1 MPTPARS
8 VRWLVPVVLLI
19 AWLGIGGGLGPY
31 AGKLGE
37 VATNDQAAFLP
48 QNAES
53 TQVIDAQKAFQQ
65 NETLP
70 VILVWT
76 SAEKDTPVDDGQR
89 EAATGALAS
98 LAGSDGVVGT
108 PSPALPSKD
117 GLALQGIVQ
126 LSPDLGDELP
136 AVLEEVDKA
145 GASVSGTTVQLA
157 GPAASQAD
165 LSDAFAG
172 IDGLLLGVA
181 LITVLVILLL
191 VYRSVLLPFVII
203 LGAVFAL
210 GLSCAIVYV
219 LADHDIVRVDG
230 QVQGILSILV
240 IGAATDYALLLTARF
255 REELAVHGDRFAAM
269 RVALRESFGPITA
282 SAATVAAGLLALLLS
297 DLTNNRALGP
307 VGAIGIVCSVLSAL
321 TFLPAALVLLGRTAY
336 WPAKPKPAD
345 DKVTGGHGIW
355 HKVAALVDRAPRRVW
370 AITLA
375 ALIAC
380 AAFAP
385 TLTSKGVPL
394 DEIFVN
400 DAPSVAAQ
408 QTLSEHFP
416 GGSGNPAVIIAS
428 SDRLPEVTGAAERDR
443 RGRLRRTG
451 ERERP
456 AGRRTLVVDGKVRI
470 DATLEDAADS
480 DGAKETVAALRTA
493 VHAVPGSDALVGGYT
508 AQQYD
513 TQRTAEDDRTLI
525 VPVVLAIILVILV
538 FLLRSLLMPVLL
550 VATVALN
557 FLATL
562 GISSLVFTHVFGFSG
577 TDSSVPLYGFV
588 FLVAL
593 GVDYNIFLMS
603 RVREES
609 LRHGTRE
616 GILRGLTTTGG
627 VITSAGVVLAATF
640 AALGVIPLAFLLQIA
655 FIVAFGV
662 LLDTLVVRSLLVP
675 ALVRDI
681 GAEGVV
687 AGGAEPRE
695 VLRTREEVSRAP
707 QCVPGRPARVPV
719 GGERPDHEDVQGDDD
734 HRPEGRVRQEEEV
747 REEVQGGEDDAGHP
761 RPARPLEHSRP
772 GDGDTDAEHQVDPAP
787 AGEAD
792 PVDVLAD
799 IAVDVPVGQGRDALQ
814 GRDDALAE
822 HQDPG
827 EEHAAGHPEAV
838 RVGRGSAPDR
848 TVAALPRRL
857 ALTWPRPGPC
867 PKPAGP
873 AGSVGSAARDGS
885 GAREGSSLIRTSP
898 AADPPAPSPAC
909 RPPRRPRP
917 RCRRRPAR
925 PSRGGRRH
933 GRWRGP
939 RSSARGRPD
948 RWPRR

>member
-76 SAEKDTPVDDGQR
+76 SAEKDAQVNDEQR

-98 LAGSDGVVGT
+98 LAGSEGIVGT

-136 AVLEEVDKA
+136 TVLEEVDKA

-336 WPAKPKPAD
+336 WPAKPRPAD
-345 DKVTGGHGIW
+345 DKVSGGHGIW
-355 HKVAALVDRAPRRVW
+355 HKVAALVDRAPRKVW

-408 QTLSEHFP
+408 ETLSEHFP
-416 GGSGNPAVIIAS
+416 GGSGNPAVIIAAA
-428 SDRLPEVTGAAERDR
+428 DRLPEVTEAAERTDGVDSAVPVSAG
-443 RGRLRRTG
+443 GRPGG
-451 ERERP
+451 EP
-456 AGRRTLVVDGKVRI
+456 LVVGGKVRI
-470 DATLEDAADS
+470 DATLDDAADS
-480 DGAKETVAALRTA
+480 DGAKGAVAALRTA

-513 TQRTAEDDRTLI
+513 TQRTAEDDRMLI

-640 AALGVIPLAFLLQIA
+640 AALGVIPLAFLVQIA

-681 GAEGVV
+681 GPKAWWP
-687 AGGAEPRE
+687 GALSRE
-695 VLRTREEVSRAP
+695 
-707 QCVPGRPARVPV
+707 
-719 GGERPDHEDVQGDDD
+719 
-734 HRPEGRVRQEEEV
+734 
-747 REEVQGGEDDAGHP
+747 
-761 RPARPLEHSRP
+761 
-772 GDGDTDAEHQVDPAP
+772 
-787 AGEAD
+787 
-792 PVDVLAD
+792 
-799 IAVDVPVGQGRDALQ
+799 
-814 GRDDALAE
+814 
-822 HQDPG
+822 
-827 EEHAAGHPEAV
+827 
-838 RVGRGSAPDR
+838 
-848 TVAALPRRL
+848 
-857 ALTWPRPGPC
+857 
-867 PKPAGP
+867 
-873 AGSVGSAARDGS
+873 
-885 GAREGSSLIRTSP
+885 
-898 AADPPAPSPAC
+898 
-909 RPPRRPRP
+909 
-917 RCRRRPAR
+917 
-925 PSRGGRRH
+925 
-933 GRWRGP
+933 
-939 RSSARGRPD
+939 RS
-948 RWPRR
+948 

>member
-1 MPTPARS
+1 MSTPARS
-8 VRWLVPVVLLI
+8 ARSIRWLVPVVLLI
-19 AWLGIGGGLGPY
+19 AWLGVGGGLGPY

-70 VILVWT
+70 VIVVWT
-76 SAEKDTPVDDGQR
+76 SAEQGTPVSEEQR
-89 EAATGALAS
+89 EAATGALAP
-98 LAGSDGVVGT
+98 LAGSDGVVGA

-126 LSPDLGDELP
+126 LSPGLGDKLP
-136 AVLEEVDKA
+136 TVLANIEEA
-145 GASVSGTTVQLA
+145 GSSVPGTTVQLA

-210 GLSCAIVYV
+210 ALSCAIVYV

-255 REELAVHGDRFAAM
+255 REELALRGDRFTAM
-269 RVALRESFGPITA
+269 RIALRESFGPITA

-321 TFLPAALVLLGRTAY
+321 TFLPAALVLLGRKAY
-336 WPAKPKPAD
+336 WPAKPRPAD
-345 DKVTGGHGIW
+345 DKVSGGHGIW
-355 HKVAALVDRAPRRVW
+355 HKVAALVDRAPRKVW

-408 QTLSEHFP
+408 ETLSEHFP
-416 GGSGNPAVIIAS
+416 GGSGNPVVIISAA
-428 SDRLPEVTGAAERDR
+428 DRVTEVSEA
-443 RGRLRRTG
+443 
-451 ERERP
+451 
-456 AGRRTLVVDGKVRI
+456 AGRTDGVASVAPVSASGRPGGEPLVVDGRVRI
-470 DATLEDAADS
+470 DATLKDAADS

-525 VPVVLAIILVILV
+525 VPVVLVIILVILV

-609 LRHGTRE
+609 LLHGTRE

-681 GAEGVV
+681 GPKAWWP
-687 AGGAEPRE
+687 GA
-695 VLRTREEVSRAP
+695 LS
-707 QCVPGRPARVPV
+707 
-719 GGERPDHEDVQGDDD
+719 
-734 HRPEGRVRQEEEV
+734 
-747 REEVQGGEDDAGHP
+747 
-761 RPARPLEHSRP
+761 
-772 GDGDTDAEHQVDPAP
+772 
-787 AGEAD
+787 
-792 PVDVLAD
+792 
-799 IAVDVPVGQGRDALQ
+799 
-814 GRDDALAE
+814 
-822 HQDPG
+822 
-827 EEHAAGHPEAV
+827 
-838 RVGRGSAPDR
+838 
-848 TVAALPRRL
+848 
-857 ALTWPRPGPC
+857 
-867 PKPAGP
+867 
-873 AGSVGSAARDGS
+873 
-885 GAREGSSLIRTSP
+885 REGSDGQRGTVAEAGSE
-898 AADPPAPSPAC
+898 
-909 RPPRRPRP
+909 
-917 RCRRRPAR
+917 
-925 PSRGGRRH
+925 SR
-933 GRWRGP
+933 
-939 RSSARGRPD
+939 
-948 RWPRR
+948 

>member
-1 MPTPARS
+1 MSTPARS
-8 VRWLVPVVLLI
+8 IRWLIPVVLLI

-37 VATNDQAAFLP
+37 VATNDQASFLP

-53 TQVIDAQKAFQQ
+53 TQVIEAQKAFQQ

-70 VILVWT
+70 AIVVWT
-76 SAEKDTPVDDGQR
+76 STEKDAPVSDEQR
-89 EAATGALAS
+89 KAATGALAS
-98 LAGSDGVVGT
+98 LAGSDGIVGA
-108 PSPALPSKD
+108 PSPALPSQD

-126 LSPDLGDELP
+126 LSPGLGDELP
-136 AVLEEVDKA
+136 TVLERIDEA
-145 GASVSGTTVQLA
+145 GASVPGTTVQLA

-165 LSDAFAG
+165 LSDAFSG

-210 GLSCAIVYV
+210 ALSCAIVYV

-255 REELAVHGDRFAAM
+255 REELAVHGDRFTAM
-269 RVALRESFGPITA
+269 RIALRESFGPITA

-321 TFLPAALVLLGRTAY
+321 TFLPAALVLLGRKAY
-336 WPAKPKPAD
+336 WPAKPRPAD
-345 DKVTGGHGIW
+345 DEGHGIW
-355 HKVAALVDRAPRRVW
+355 HKVASLVDRAPRKVW

-375 ALIAC
+375 GLIAC

-416 GGSGNPAVIIAS
+416 GGSGNPVVIISAA
-428 SDRLPEVTGAAERDR
+428 DRLTEVSEA
-443 RGRLRRTG
+443 
-451 ERERP
+451 
-456 AGRRTLVVDGKVRI
+456 AGRTDGVASVAPVSASGRPGGEPLVVDGKVRI
-470 DATLEDAADS
+470 DATLKDAADS

-513 TQRTAEDDRTLI
+513 TQRTAEDDRVLI

-681 GAEGVV
+681 GPKAWWP
-687 AGGAEPRE
+687 GA
-695 VLRTREEVSRAP
+695 LS
-707 QCVPGRPARVPV
+707 
-719 GGERPDHEDVQGDDD
+719 
-734 HRPEGRVRQEEEV
+734 
-747 REEVQGGEDDAGHP
+747 
-761 RPARPLEHSRP
+761 
-772 GDGDTDAEHQVDPAP
+772 
-787 AGEAD
+787 
-792 PVDVLAD
+792 
-799 IAVDVPVGQGRDALQ
+799 
-814 GRDDALAE
+814 
-822 HQDPG
+822 
-827 EEHAAGHPEAV
+827 
-838 RVGRGSAPDR
+838 
-848 TVAALPRRL
+848 
-857 ALTWPRPGPC
+857 
-867 PKPAGP
+867 
-873 AGSVGSAARDGS
+873 
-885 GAREGSSLIRTSP
+885 REGS
-898 AADPPAPSPAC
+898 D
-909 RPPRRPRP
+909 
-917 RCRRRPAR
+917 RRRGTVAEAGSG
-925 PSRGGRRH
+925 SR
-933 GRWRGP
+933 
-939 RSSARGRPD
+939 
-948 RWPRR
+948 

>member
-1 MPTPARS
+1 MSTPARS
-8 VRWLVPVVLLI
+8 IRWLIPVVLLI

-70 VILVWT
+70 AIVVWT
-76 SAEKDTPVDDGQR
+76 SAEKDAPVSDEQR

-98 LAGSDGVVGT
+98 LAGSDGVVGA

-126 LSPDLGDELP
+126 LSPGLGDELP
-136 AVLEEVDKA
+136 TVLERIDKA
-145 GASVSGTTVQLA
+145 GASVPGTTVRLA

-210 GLSCAIVYV
+210 ALSCAIVYV

-269 RVALRESFGPITA
+269 RIALRESFGPITA

-321 TFLPAALVLLGRTAY
+321 TFLPAALVLLGRKAY

-345 DKVTGGHGIW
+345 DKVSGGRGIW
-355 HKVAALVDRAPRRVW
+355 HKVAALVDRSPRKVW
-370 AITLA
+370 AFTLA

-408 QTLSEHFP
+408 ETLSEHFP
-416 GGSGNPAVIIAS
+416 GGSGNPAVIIAAA
-428 SDRLPEVTGAAERDR
+428 DRLPEVTEAAERTEGVASVAPVSAS
-443 RGRLRRTG
+443 GRPGG
-451 ERERP
+451 EP
-456 AGRRTLVVDGKVRI
+456 LVVDGKVRV

-480 DGAKETVAALRTA
+480 DGAKEAVAALRTA

-513 TQRTAEDDRTLI
+513 TQRTAEDDRMLI

-681 GAEGVV
+681 GPKAWWP
-687 AGGAEPRE
+687 GALSRE
-695 VLRTREEVSRAP
+695 TP
-707 QCVPGRPARVPV
+707 
-719 GGERPDHEDVQGDDD
+719 HEASG
-734 HRPEGRVRQEEEV
+734 
-747 REEVQGGEDDAGHP
+747 
-761 RPARPLEHSRP
+761 
-772 GDGDTDAEHQVDPAP
+772 
-787 AGEAD
+787 
-792 PVDVLAD
+792 
-799 IAVDVPVGQGRDALQ
+799 
-814 GRDDALAE
+814 
-822 HQDPG
+822 
-827 EEHAAGHPEAV
+827 
-838 RVGRGSAPDR
+838 
-848 TVAALPRRL
+848 
-857 ALTWPRPGPC
+857 
-867 PKPAGP
+867 
-873 AGSVGSAARDGS
+873 GS
-885 GAREGSSLIRTSP
+885 G
-898 AADPPAPSPAC
+898 
-909 RPPRRPRP
+909 
-917 RCRRRPAR
+917 
-925 PSRGGRRH
+925 
-933 GRWRGP
+933 
-939 RSSARGRPD
+939 PD
-948 RWPRR
+948 TP

>member
-53 TQVIDAQKAFQQ
+53 TQVIEAQKAFQQ

-76 SAEKDTPVDDGQR
+76 SEKKDGPVDDEQR
-89 EAATGALAS
+89 EAATGSLAS

-136 AVLEEVDKA
+136 TVLEEVEKA
-145 GASVSGTTVQLA
+145 GTSVSGTTVQLA

-336 WPAKPKPAD
+336 WPAKPKPAED
-345 DKVTGGHGIW
+345 QVSDGHGIW
-355 HKVAALVDRAPRRVW
+355 HKVAALVDRAPRKVW

-408 QTLSEHFP
+408 ETLSEHFP
-416 GGSGNPAVIIAS
+416 GGSGNPAVIIAAA
-428 SDRLPEVTGAAERDR
+428 DRLPEVTEAAEGTDGVDSAVSVSAS
-443 RGRLRRTG
+443 GRPGG
-451 ERERP
+451 EP
-456 AGRRTLVVDGKVRI
+456 LVVDGKVRI
-470 DATLEDAADS
+470 DATLDDAADS

-513 TQRTAEDDRTLI
+513 TQRTAEDDRMLI

-640 AALGVIPLAFLLQIA
+640 AALGVIPLAFLVQIA

-681 GAEGVV
+681 GPKAWWP
-687 AGGAEPRE
+687 GA
-695 VLRTREEVSRAP
+695 LSR
-707 QCVPGRPARVPV
+707 
-719 GGERPDHEDVQGDDD
+719 ERP
-734 HRPEGRVRQEEEV
+734 
-747 REEVQGGEDDAGHP
+747 
-761 RPARPLEHSRP
+761 
-772 GDGDTDAEHQVDPAP
+772 
-787 AGEAD
+787 
-792 PVDVLAD
+792 
-799 IAVDVPVGQGRDALQ
+799 
-814 GRDDALAE
+814 
-822 HQDPG
+822 
-827 EEHAAGHPEAV
+827 
-838 RVGRGSAPDR
+838 
-848 TVAALPRRL
+848 
-857 ALTWPRPGPC
+857 
-867 PKPAGP
+867 
-873 AGSVGSAARDGS
+873 
-885 GAREGSSLIRTSP
+885 
-898 AADPPAPSPAC
+898 
-909 RPPRRPRP
+909 
-917 RCRRRPAR
+917 
-925 PSRGGRRH
+925 
-933 GRWRGP
+933 
-939 RSSARGRPD
+939 
-948 RWPRR
+948 